1 MKISAEAILVILLT
15 LKITEYDGN
24 DKFTTDSKMGSV
36 KLVVKLPDEM
46 ELLPVGVIYR
56 SNVCHKKR
64 YNSDG
69 KSYTEP
75 GFKYTKIQ
83 LKKEKNG
90 SDYSSLVP
98 SDGGGQCDWK
108 LSNVTIDIQYRADA
122 FKGKVDH
129 VVGSGIIVIF
139 DDNHPQR
146 DDGVYEDVTGDLLI
160 SKRYFP
166 WINERFLNGHSRDLW
181 TYSKRLYST
190 YKTKNTYKILFAPE
204 SNSDLIT
211 YSIGPK
217 VKNESG
223 GNFTRYIYPD
233 GEVVNNGDAFPDFN
247 KLENISSRHSKKFN

>member
-1 MKISAEAILVILLT
+1 MKILINSTVVLISFFLFGCDKNEELNSPSDGKNIFITVRLPPDLEA
-15 LKITEYDGN
+15 
-24 DKFTTDSKMGSV
+24 
-36 KLVVKLPDEM
+36 LP
-46 ELLPVGVIYR
+46 LGVMYR

-75 GFKYTKIQ
+75 GFNYTKMQ

-90 SDYSSLVP
+90 TDYSSLIP

-108 LSNVTIDIQYRADA
+108 LSNVTIDIQYRVDA

-217 VKNESG
+217 FKNKSG
-223 GNFTRYIYPD
+223 GNFTKYIYPD
-233 GEVVNNGDAFPDFN
+233 GEIVNDGDAFPDFN
-247 KLENISSRHSKKFN
+247 KLENISDRYGEKLY